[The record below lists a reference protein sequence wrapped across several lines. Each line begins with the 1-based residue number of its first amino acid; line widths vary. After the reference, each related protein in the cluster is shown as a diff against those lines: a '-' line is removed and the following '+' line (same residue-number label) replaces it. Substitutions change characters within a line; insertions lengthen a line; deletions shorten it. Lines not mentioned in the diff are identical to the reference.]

1 MTHAGSSDRSR
12 PANRLAG
19 ETSPYLLQHA
29 HNPVEWW
36 PWGAEAIAEAR
47 RRDVPI
53 FLSIGYSTCY
63 WCHVME
69 RESFENEE
77 IGRLMSELFVCVKLD
92 REERPDLDEL
102 YMAATQLMTGSGGWP
117 MSVFVEP
124 EGLRP
129 FWCGT
134 YFPPEGRWGR
144 PGFPQVLRGMAEAW
158 RTQRAQVLEQAG
170 ALAAAVGEHLQ
181 RSTAPV
187 SLTLEQPTRAAQ
199 QILSMHDR
207 QHGGFGGAPKFPQPV
222 LLELLLDVRAHAGD
236 EATRA
241 AIDAVVRFT
250 LDRMAIG
257 GLQDQIGGGFHRYCV
272 DAHWTVPHF
281 EKMLY
286 DNAQLVGLY
295 ARAAA
300 TYGDGYY
307 RRVVERTIA
316 YVAREMT
323 GPDGSFYSAQDA
335 EVDGLE
341 GANYMWRPEEARD
354 ALPEDLRPIA
364 MRALGLDGG
373 ANFQDPHHPD
383 AAATH
388 VLRLRARPEEV
399 AAELGMT
406 PGDFDA
412 AMDRAAEL
420 MRRVRDARPK
430 PRLDDKVLASW
441 NGLMIAGL
449 ARAARLV
456 VDHGS
461 SAAWLAMARRAA
473 GAVLAGLRDPVDGLR
488 RTARLG
494 RSQIPAFLEDYAC
507 LADAL
512 LELHAAGVERVD
524 VAGRSEETLGAA
536 RALIEEAWG
545 LFGDEASGAWHDT
558 RAGQAD
564 LFVRPRSA
572 HDGAMPSG
580 AAVMAR
586 ALSQLHAAT
595 GDGWALDRA
604 IGLLGSV
611 SADITR
617 SPVGAAGSTRAL
629 LALVVSSAQAA
640 GRLAG
645 LGPAPEPEPKASEFT
660 PVEIYADRERV
671 EVGPDRPASLRLVVR
686 IKPGYHINAADPGGA
701 MGRGLVPLRVGVV
714 HGRGVAAFA
723 DYPAGEAGGVDGEIR
738 VHRGDVEFEVAL
750 EREGEWSGRPL
761 LSVTYQA
768 CTETACLPPTTVEL
782 DVAIDRV
789 G

>member
-1 MTHAGSSDRSR
+1 MCAT
-12 PANRLAG
+12 AN
-19 ETSPYLLQHA
+19 PQ
-29 HNPVEWW
+29 
-36 PWGAEAIAEAR
+36 AIAEAR

-158 RTQRAQVLEQAG
+158 RTQRAQVLEQAR

-341 GANYMWRPEEARD
+341 GANYVWRPEEARD

-441 NGLMIAGL
+441 NGLMIAVGGPMRRIGQPERCLPDRGQRVLRQREARSEQADVADAGL
-449 ARAARLV
+449 RPLLHEVDPHPAGKEEIHAIGPQGLHTRELCREVELAKAGEDLLRAPAAPVVEAPEAGSGILAGRVVGREDHGIAQADAGRVLAHRLV
-456 VDHGS
+456 RAIVLEGDIEEV
-461 SAAWLAMARRAA
+461 ARAA
-473 GAVLAGLRDPVDGLR
+473 GAGELA
-488 RTARLG
+488 
-494 RSQIPAFLEDYAC
+494 
-507 LADAL
+507 
-512 LELHAAGVERVD
+512 
-524 VAGRSEETLGAA
+524 
-536 RALIEEAWG
+536 
-545 LFGDEASGAWHDT
+545 
-558 RAGQAD
+558 
-564 LFVRPRSA
+564 RP
-572 HDGAMPSG
+572 G
-580 AAVMAR
+580 
-586 ALSQLHAAT
+586 
-595 GDGWALDRA
+595 
-604 IGLLGSV
+604 
-611 SADITR
+611 
-617 SPVGAAGSTRAL
+617 
-629 LALVVSSAQAA
+629 
-640 GRLAG
+640 
-645 LGPAPEPEPKASEFT
+645 
-660 PVEIYADRERV
+660 
-671 EVGPDRPASLRLVVR
+671 
-686 IKPGYHINAADPGGA
+686 
-701 MGRGLVPLRVGVV
+701 
-714 HGRGVAAFA
+714 
-723 DYPAGEAGGVDGEIR
+723 IR
-738 VHRGDVEFEVAL
+738 
-750 EREGEWSGRPL
+750 
-761 LSVTYQA
+761 
-768 CTETACLPPTTVEL
+768 
-782 DVAIDRV
+782 
-789 G
+789 